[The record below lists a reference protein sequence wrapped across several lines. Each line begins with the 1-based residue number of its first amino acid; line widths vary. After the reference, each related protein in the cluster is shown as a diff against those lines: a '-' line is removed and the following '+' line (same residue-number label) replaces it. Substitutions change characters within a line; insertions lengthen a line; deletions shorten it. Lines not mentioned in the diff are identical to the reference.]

1 MKTSVIFSA
10 LLLITSVVLLSC
22 GSNKQTTSHKKSM
35 KAKDIYGFEVTD
47 IDGKPYKFADL
58 KGKKVMI
65 VNVASKCGFTPQYE
79 PLQVLY
85 ETYSAKGFVVI
96 GFPANNFMS
105 QEPGTDA
112 EIKEFCSSTYN
123 VTFPMMSK
131 ISVKGEDIHPL
142 YAWLTSKELNGVEE
156 TSVKWNFQKYMI
168 SEDGKLVGVAYSREA
183 PGSERIVKWIEEGVA
198 PGF

>member
-1 MKTSVIFSA
+1 MKKFLLGMMISVAGLIA
-10 LLLITSVVLLSC
+10 LVSC
-22 GSNKQTTSHKKSM
+22 GSNKKATTSD
-35 KAKDIYGFEVTD
+35 AKPTNFHSLEVTD
-47 IDGKPYKFADL
+47 IDGKPFRLSEL

-79 PLQVLY
+79 PLQALY
-85 ETYSAKGFVVI
+85 QKYKDQNFVII

-112 EIKEFCSSTYN
+112 EIKEFCSSTYQ

-131 ISVKGEDIHPL
+131 VSVKGEDQHPL
-142 YAWLTSKELNGVEE
+142 YAWLTSKALNGVED
-156 TSVKWNFQKYMI
+156 TSVKWNFQKYLVD
-168 SEDGKLVGVAYSREA
+168 EKGNLVGVAYSREE
-183 PGSERIVKWIEEGVA
+183 PGSARIVKWIEEGVA